1 MTHHSAMHLRR
12 PQLHGIRT
20 PVVTPQGSAR
30 RLTALGIVS
39 AALVGAVWVGTTET
53 VAGQQ
58 IADMILY
65 GRVAADPA
73 VLGAAT
79 ETLSAVSLAFAATVT
94 LGLLILA
101 LARGGFG
108 LAIAVVVL
116 LAGANLTAQG
126 LKLVLERPNLLGDM
140 AYAAGNSFPSGY
152 VTIVSSLGL
161 ACVLVVPRRV
171 RAAVAVGAAT
181 LIAAVGVSTM
191 IAGWHRLADV
201 EGAIFISLAWA
212 SLVTA
217 ILVYAQGWMP
227 RRTWGRGLG
236 GPTLTIAGAAG
247 AAAIIAGAIG
257 IVLVGVDPAPLAE
270 LIPAQALGPRT
281 FVAALAIAAGTS
293 LIGCAGYVW
302 ALRGVAFEL
311 PG

>member
-1 MTHHSAMHLRR
+1 MTRRYVMHLRR
-12 PQLHGIRT
+12 PRLRGMRT
-20 PVVTPQGSAR
+20 PVATPQGSTR
-30 RLTALGIVS
+30 RLAVLAILSS
-39 AALVGAVWVGTTET
+39 AVVAAVWVGTTQT

-79 ETLSAVSLAFAATVT
+79 EALTAVSLAFAATAA
-94 LGLLILA
+94 LGLFILA

-108 LAIAVVVL
+108 LATAVVVL
-116 LAGANLTAQG
+116 LGGANLTAQV
-126 LKLVLERPNLLGDM
+126 LKLLLERPNLLGVV
-140 AYAAGNSFPSGY
+140 AYATGNSFPSGH
-152 VTIVSSLGL
+152 VTIASSLGL

-171 RAAVAVGAAT
+171 RTAVAVAAAA

-201 EGAIFISLAWA
+201 EGAILISLAWA

-236 GPTLTIAGAAG
+236 GLAMTVAGAAG
-247 AAAIIAGAIG
+247 AGAVIAGAIG
-257 IVLVGVDPAPLAE
+257 IVVVGVDPTPLAE
-270 LIPAQALGPRT
+270 LIATQALGPRT

>member
-1 MTHHSAMHLRR
+1 M
-12 PQLHGIRT
+12 RT

-30 RLTALGIVS
+30 RLAVVGLLS
-39 AALVGAVWVGTTET
+39 ATLVAAVWVGTTGT

-79 ETLSAVSLAFAATVT
+79 ETSSAVSLAFAATVT

-108 LAIAVVVL
+108 LAIAVLVL
-116 LAGANLTAQG
+116 LAAANLTAQG
-126 LKLVLERPNLLGDM
+126 LKLVLERPNLLGEV
-140 AYAAGNSFPSGY
+140 AYATGNSFPSGH

-171 RAAVAVGAAT
+171 RTAVAVLAAT
-181 LIAAVGVSTM
+181 LIAAIGVSTM

-212 SLVTA
+212 SLITA
-217 ILVYAQGWMP
+217 ILVYAHGWMP
-227 RRTWGRGLG
+227 RRSWGRRLG
-236 GPTLTIAGAAG
+236 GPAMRVVGASGAVAIVAGTMG
-247 AAAIIAGAIG
+247 ILVIG
-257 IVLVGVDPAPLAE
+257 MGPTPLAE
-270 LIPAQALGPRT
+270 LIATQALGPRT

-293 LIGCAGYVW
+293 LIGCAGFVW

>member
-1 MTHHSAMHLRR
+1 M
-12 PQLHGIRT
+12 RT

-30 RLTALGIVS
+30 RLAALGILS
-39 AALVGAVWVGTTET
+39 AALVAAVWVGTTGT
-53 VAGQQ
+53 VASQQ

-79 ETLSAVSLAFAATVT
+79 ETLSAVSLAFAATVI

-108 LAIAVVVL
+108 LAIAVLVL
-116 LAGANLTAQG
+116 LGGANLTAQG
-126 LKLVLERPNLLGDM
+126 LKLALERPNLLGDM
-140 AYAAGNSFPSGY
+140 AYATGNSFPSGY

-171 RAAVAVGAAT
+171 RTAVAIAAAA

-191 IAGWHRLADV
+191 IAGSHRLADV
-201 EGAIFISLAWA
+201 EGAVFISLSWA

-227 RRTWGRGLG
+227 RRTWGRELG
-236 GPTLTIAGAAG
+236 GPAMRVVGASGALAIVAGTM
-247 AAAIIAGAIG
+247 G
-257 IVLVGVDPAPLAE
+257 ILVLGLGPTPLAE

-293 LIGCAGYVW
+293 LIAGAGYVW
-302 ALRGVAFEL
+302 SLRGVAFEL

>member
-1 MTHHSAMHLRR
+1 M
-12 PQLHGIRT
+12 RT
-20 PVVTPQGSAR
+20 PVVTPQGTAR
-30 RLTALGIVS
+30 RLAALGILS
-39 AALVGAVWVGTTET
+39 AALVAAVWVGTTGT

-94 LGLLILA
+94 VGLLILA

-108 LAIAVVVL
+108 LAIAVLVL
-116 LAGANLTAQG
+116 LGGANLTAQG
-126 LKLVLERPNLLGDM
+126 LKLALERPNLLGDM
-140 AYAAGNSFPSGY
+140 AYATGNSFPSGY

-171 RAAVAVGAAT
+171 RTAVAVGAAA

-217 ILVYAQGWMP
+217 ILVHAQGWMP

-236 GPTLTIAGAAG
+236 GLAMRVVAATGAVAV
-247 AAAIIAGAIG
+247 IAGAIG
-257 IVLVGVDPAPLAE
+257 IIVVGLDPTPLAA
-270 LIPAQALGPRT
+270 LLATQALGPRT

>member
-1 MTHHSAMHLRR
+1 MV
-12 PQLHGIRT
+12 GI
-20 PVVTPQGSAR
+20 
-30 RLTALGIVS
+30 LS
-39 AALVGAVWVGTTET
+39 AALVAAVWVGTTET

-58 IADMILY
+58 ISDMILY

-79 ETLSAVSLAFAATVT
+79 ETLSSVSLAFAATVT
-94 LGLLILA
+94 LGLLILG
-101 LARGGFG
+101 LTRGGFG

-116 LAGANLTAQG
+116 LGGANLTAQL
-126 LKLVLERPNLLGDM
+126 LKLVLERPNLLGDV
-140 AYAAGNSFPSGY
+140 AYATGNSFPSGY

-171 RAAVAVGAAT
+171 RTAVAIVAAT

-236 GPTLTIAGAAG
+236 GPAMRVVGASGAVAILAGT
-247 AAAIIAGAIG
+247 IG
-257 IVLVGVDPAPLAE
+257 ILVVG
-270 LIPAQALGPRT
+270 LGPTPSRN
-281 FVAALAIAAGTS
+281 
-293 LIGCAGYVW
+293 
-302 ALRGVAFEL
+302 
-311 PG
+311 

>member
-1 MTHHSAMHLRR
+1 MTRRYTMRLRR
-12 PQLHGIRT
+12 PRLRGQRT

-30 RLTALGIVS
+30 RLAAVGILS
-39 AALVGAVWVGTTET
+39 AALVAAVWVGTTGT

-101 LARGGFG
+101 LTRGGFG
-108 LAIAVVVL
+108 LAIAVLVL
-116 LAGANLTAQG
+116 LAGANLTAQV
-126 LKLVLERPNLLGDM
+126 LKLVLERPNLLGEV
-140 AYAAGNSFPSGY
+140 AYATGNSFPSGH

-171 RAAVAVGAAT
+171 RTAVAVVAAA

-217 ILVYAQGWMP
+217 ILVYAQGGC
-227 RRTWGRGLG
+227 RG
-236 GPTLTIAGAAG
+236 GPGGAGSA
-247 AAAIIAGAIG
+247 
-257 IVLVGVDPAPLAE
+257 V
-270 LIPAQALGPRT
+270 PRC
-281 FVAALAIAAGTS
+281 G
-293 LIGCAGYVW
+293 
-302 ALRGVAFEL
+302 
-311 PG
+311 

>member
-1 MTHHSAMHLRR
+1 MTRRSVVHLRR
-12 PQLHGIRT
+12 PRLQGIRT
-20 PVVTPQGSAR
+20 PVVTPQGSTR
-30 RLTALGIVS
+30 RLAVVGILS
-39 AALVGAVWVGTTET
+39 AALVAPVWVGTTQT
-53 VAGQQ
+53 VVGQQ

-79 ETLSAVSLAFAATVT
+79 ETLSAVSLAFAATAA

-108 LAIAVVVL
+108 LATAVVVL
-116 LAGANLTAQG
+116 LGGANLTAQG
-126 LKLVLERPNLLGDM
+126 LKLLLERPNLLGDA
-140 AYAAGNSFPSGY
+140 AYATGNSFPSGH
-152 VTIVSSLGL
+152 VAIVSSLGL
-161 ACVLVVPRRV
+161 ACVLVAPRRV
-171 RAAVAVGAAT
+171 RMAVAVAAAT

-191 IAGWHRLADV
+191 VAGWHRLADV
-201 EGAIFISLAWA
+201 EGAILISLAWA

-217 ILVYAQGWMP
+217 ILVHAQGWMP

-236 GPTLTIAGAAG
+236 GPAMRIVGASGAVAVIAGAVG
-247 AAAIIAGAIG
+247 II
-257 IVLVGVDPAPLAE
+257 VVGVDPTPLAE
-270 LIPAQALGPRT
+270 LIATQVLGPRT

-302 ALRGVAFEL
+302 AMRGVAFEL

>member
-1 MTHHSAMHLRR
+1 MTRRYAMHLRR
-12 PQLHGIRT
+12 PRLRGRRT

-30 RLTALGIVS
+30 RLAVVGILS
-39 AALVGAVWVGTTET
+39 AALVAAVWVGTTET

-58 IADMILY
+58 ISDMILY
-65 GRVAADPA
+65 GRVVADPA

-79 ETLSAVSLAFAATVT
+79 ETLSSVSLAFAATVT

-101 LARGGFG
+101 LTRGGFG
-108 LAIAVVVL
+108 LASAVVVL
-116 LAGANLTAQG
+116 LGGANLTAQL
-126 LKLVLERPNLLGDM
+126 LKLVLERPNLLGDV
-140 AYAAGNSFPSGY
+140 AYATGNSFPSGH

-171 RAAVAVGAAT
+171 RTAVAVVAAT

-217 ILVYAQGWMP
+217 ILVYAHGWMP

-236 GPTLTIAGAAG
+236 GPAMRVVGASGAVAILAGM
-247 AAAIIAGAIG
+247 IG
-257 IVLVGVDPAPLAE
+257 ILVVGLGPTPLAE
-270 LIPAQALGPRT
+270 LSTTQALGPRT
-281 FVAALAIAAGTS
+281 FIAALAIAAGTS
-293 LIGCAGYVW
+293 LIGCAAYVW

>member
-1 MTHHSAMHLRR
+1 MTRRSVMHLRR
-12 PQLHGIRT
+12 PQLRGMRT

-30 RLTALGIVS
+30 RLAALGILS
-39 AALVGAVWVGTTET
+39 AALVAAVWVGTTGT

-65 GRVAADPA
+65 GRAAADPA

-79 ETLSAVSLAFAATVT
+79 ETLSAVSLAFAATAA
-94 LGLLILA
+94 LGLIILA
-101 LARGGFG
+101 LVRGGFG
-108 LAIAVVVL
+108 LATAVVVL
-116 LAGANLTAQG
+116 LGGANLTAEG
-126 LKLVLERPNLLGDM
+126 LKLVLERPNLLGDVVD
-140 AYAAGNSFPSGY
+140 ATGNSFPSGH

-161 ACVLVVPRRV
+161 ACVLVMPRRV
-171 RAAVAVGAAT
+171 RTAVVVAAAA

-201 EGAIFISLAWA
+201 EGAISISLAWA
-212 SLVTA
+212 SLVAA

-236 GPTLTIAGAAG
+236 GPAMRVVGASG
-247 AAAIIAGAIG
+247 AVAVIAGAIG
-257 IVLVGVDPAPLAE
+257 IIVVGVDPTPLAA
-270 LIPAQALGPRT
+270 LLATQALGPRT

>member
-1 MTHHSAMHLRR
+1 MTRHYAMHLRR
-12 PQLHGIRT
+12 PQLRGIRT

-30 RLTALGIVS
+30 RLAVVGLVSVAL
-39 AALVGAVWVGTTET
+39 AAAVWVGTTQT

-126 LKLVLERPNLLGDM
+126 LKLELERPNLLGDM
-140 AYAAGNSFPSGY
+140 AYATGNSFPSGY

-171 RAAVAVGAAT
+171 RTAVAVAAAT

-236 GPTLTIAGAAG
+236 GPAMRVVGTSGAVAIVAGTM
-247 AAAIIAGAIG
+247 G
-257 IVLVGVDPAPLAE
+257 ILVLGLGPTPLAE
-270 LIPAQALGPRT
+270 VIATQALGPRT

-293 LIGCAGYVW
+293 LLGCAGYVW

>member
-1 MTHHSAMHLRR
+1 MTHHPVMHLRR
-12 PQLHGIRT
+12 PQLRGIRT

-30 RLTALGIVS
+30 RLAVVGVVS
-39 AALVGAVWVGTTET
+39 AALVAAVWVGTTGT

-58 IADMILY
+58 IADMVLY

-108 LAIAVVVL
+108 LAVAVVVL

-140 AYAAGNSFPSGY
+140 AYATGNSFPSGY

-161 ACVLVVPRRV
+161 ALVLVMPRHVRV
-171 RAAVAVGAAT
+171 AVAVAAAT
-181 LIAAVGVSTM
+181 PSRDG
-191 IAGWHRLADV
+191 
-201 EGAIFISLAWA
+201 
-212 SLVTA
+212 
-217 ILVYAQGWMP
+217 
-227 RRTWGRGLG
+227 
-236 GPTLTIAGAAG
+236 
-247 AAAIIAGAIG
+247 
-257 IVLVGVDPAPLAE
+257 
-270 LIPAQALGPRT
+270 
-281 FVAALAIAAGTS
+281 
-293 LIGCAGYVW
+293 
-302 ALRGVAFEL
+302 
-311 PG
+311 

>member
-1 MTHHSAMHLRR
+1 MTRRSLMHLRR
-12 PQLHGIRT
+12 PQPSGMRT

-30 RLTALGIVS
+30 RLAALGILS
-39 AALVGAVWVGTTET
+39 AALVAAVWVGTTGT

-79 ETLSAVSLAFAATVT
+79 ETLSAVSLAFAATVI

-108 LAIAVVVL
+108 LAIAVLVL
-116 LAGANLTAQG
+116 LGGANLTAQG
-126 LKLVLERPNLLGDM
+126 LKLALERPNLLGDM
-140 AYAAGNSFPSGY
+140 AYATGNSFPSGY

-171 RAAVAVGAAT
+171 RTAVAVGAAA

-236 GPTLTIAGAAG
+236 GPAMQVLGTAGAVAVF
-247 AAAIIAGAIG
+247 AGAIG
-257 IVLVGVDPAPLAE
+257 IIVVGVGPTPPAALLAT
-270 LIPAQALGPRT
+270 QALGPRT

-302 ALRGVAFEL
+302 AMRGVAFEL

>member
-1 MTHHSAMHLRR
+1 ML
-12 PQLHGIRT
+12 
-20 PVVTPQGSAR
+20 
-30 RLTALGIVS
+30 LG
-39 AALVGAVWVGTTET
+39 
-53 VAGQQ
+53 
-58 IADMILY
+58 
-65 GRVAADPA
+65 
-73 VLGAAT
+73 
-79 ETLSAVSLAFAATVT
+79 
-94 LGLLILA
+94 
-101 LARGGFG
+101 
-108 LAIAVVVL
+108 
-116 LAGANLTAQG
+116 GANLTAQL
-126 LKLVLERPNLLGDM
+126 LKLVLERPNLLGEV
-140 AYAAGNSFPSGY
+140 AYATGNSFPSGY

-171 RAAVAVGAAT
+171 RTAVAIVAAT

-236 GPTLTIAGAAG
+236 GPAMRVVGASGAVAILAGT
-247 AAAIIAGAIG
+247 IG
-257 IVLVGVDPAPLAE
+257 ILVVGLGPTPLAE
-270 LIPAQALGPRT
+270 LNTTQALGPRT

-302 ALRGVAFEL
+302 ALRGVAFEP

>member
-1 MTHHSAMHLRR
+1 MTRHYAMHLRR
-12 PQLHGIRT
+12 PRLRGRRT

-30 RLTALGIVS
+30 RLAAVGILS
-39 AALVGAVWVGTTET
+39 AALVAAVWVGTTGT

-108 LAIAVVVL
+108 LAIAVAAL
-116 LAGANLTAQG
+116 LGGANLTAQG
-126 LKLVLERPNLLGDM
+126 LKLVLERPNLLGDL
-140 AYAAGNSFPSGY
+140 AYATGNSFPSGH

-171 RAAVAVGAAT
+171 RTAVAVAAAA

-217 ILVYAQGWMP
+217 ILVSAHGWMP

-236 GPTLTIAGAAG
+236 GPAMRVVGASGAVAIVAGTM
-247 AAAIIAGAIG
+247 G
-257 IVLVGVDPAPLAE
+257 ILVVGMGPTSLAE
-270 LIPAQALGPRT
+270 VIATQALGPRT

>member
-1 MTHHSAMHLRR
+1 MTRRSVMHLRR
-12 PQLHGIRT
+12 PRLRGIRT
-20 PVVTPQGSAR
+20 PVVTAQGSAR
-30 RLTALGIVS
+30 RLALLAILS
-39 AALVGAVWVGTTET
+39 SALVAAVWVGTTQT

-79 ETLSAVSLAFAATVT
+79 ETLTAVSLAFAATAA
-94 LGLLILA
+94 LGLFILA

-108 LAIAVVVL
+108 LATAVVVL

-126 LKLVLERPNLLGDM
+126 LKLLLERPNLLGDV
-140 AYAAGNSFPSGY
+140 AYTTGNSFPSGH

-161 ACVLVVPRRV
+161 ACVLVMPRRV
-171 RAAVAVGAAT
+171 RTAVAVGAAT

-201 EGAIFISLAWA
+201 EGAILISLAWA

-217 ILVYAQGWMP
+217 VLVYAQGWMP

-236 GPTLTIAGAAG
+236 GPAMTIAGAAG
-247 AAAIIAGAIG
+247 AVGVIAGAVG
-257 IVLVGVDPAPLAE
+257 IIVVGVDPTPLAE
-270 LIPAQALGPRT
+270 LVATGALGPRT

-293 LIGCAGYVW
+293 LIGCASYVW
-302 ALRGVAFEL
+302 AMRGVAFEL